1 MRVKWLVT
9 CYNFYMVYLMMNSI
23 ELAGVKVD
31 NITLA
36 ESLGKLEEFIA
47 ERTPHLIATPNP
59 EMIVAAQEDEEL
71 FNILNN
77 AHLRLP
83 DGISMVVVSRI
94 LRTPLRERV
103 TGIDFLL
110 ASAKLAA
117 QKGWKIFLLGSAPG
131 MAEKAAQNLVSR
143 FPGLKVSGTNDG
155 YFKPSDD
162 PQIIGKIKK
171 VKPDILFAGLGAGRQ
186 EKWLAAHLNELQ
198 VPVSVGVGGSF
209 DVIAGKKQRAPG
221 WIQALYIEWLYRLI
235 TEPQRWNR
243 QLALPKFLYLTLVK
257 SLL

>member
-1 MRVKWLVT
+1 
-9 CYNFYMVYLMMNSI
+9 MNSI

-31 NITLA
+31 NVTLA
-36 ESLGKLEEFIA
+36 ESLGRLEEFLS
-47 ERTPHLIATPNP
+47 EKTPHLIATPNP
-59 EMIVAAQEDEEL
+59 EMIVASQEDEEL

-110 ASAKLAA
+110 AAAERAA
-117 QKGWKIFLLGSAPG
+117 QKGWRIYLLGSAPG
-131 MAEKAAQNLVSR
+131 IAEKAARNLVSQYS
-143 FPGLKVSGTNDG
+143 GLKIIGTHNG
-155 YFKPSDD
+155 FFMPSED
-162 PQIIGKIKK
+162 PQVIEQIKK
-171 VKPDILFAGLGAGRQ
+171 AQPDILFAGLGAGRQ
-186 EKWLAAHLNELQ
+186 EKWLAAHLNELN

-221 WIQALYIEWLYRLI
+221 WVQALYIEWLYRLI
-235 TEPQRWNR
+235 TEPQRWQR
-243 QLALPKFLYLTLVK
+243 QLALPKFLYLTLIK

>member
-1 MRVKWLVT
+1 
-9 CYNFYMVYLMMNSI
+9 MNTI
-23 ELAGVKVD
+23 ELARVKVD
-31 NITLA
+31 NVTLSDA
-36 ESLGKLEEFIA
+36 LSRLEEFIS
-47 ERTPHLIATPNP
+47 EKTPHLIATPNP

-94 LRTPLRERV
+94 LRTPLKERV

-110 ASAKLAA
+110 ASVRLAA

-131 MAEKAAQNLVSR
+131 VAEAAAQNLIAR
-143 FPGLKVSGTNDG
+143 YPDLLIAGTHDG

-162 PQIIGKIKK
+162 PQVVDKIKQA
-171 VKPDILFAGLGAGRQ
+171 KPDILFAGLGAGRQ
-186 EKWLAAHLNELQ
+186 EKWLAAHLIELR
-198 VPVSVGVGGSF
+198 VPINVGVGGSF

-221 WIQALYIEWLYRLI
+221 WIQDLYIEWLYRLL
-235 TEPQRWNR
+235 TEPQRWKR

-257 SLL
+257 SLI

>member
-1 MRVKWLVT
+1 
-9 CYNFYMVYLMMNSI
+9 MNSI

-31 NITLA
+31 NVTLA
-36 ESLGKLEEFIA
+36 ESLGKLEEFVA
-47 ERTPHLIATPNP
+47 EKTPRLIVTPNP

-110 ASAKLAA
+110 SAVERVA
-117 QKGWKIFLLGSAPG
+117 QKGYRIYLLGSAPG
-131 MAEKAAQNLVSR
+131 VAEKAARNLESGY
-143 FPGLKVSGTNDG
+143 PGIRISGTYHG
-155 YFKPSDD
+155 FFKSSED
-162 PQIIGKIKK
+162 PQVIEKIKK
-171 VKPDILFAGLGAGRQ
+171 AQPDILFAGLGAGRQ
-186 EKWLAAHLNELQ
+186 EKWLAAHLNELNI
-198 VPVSVGVGGSF
+198 PVSMGVGGSF

-221 WIQALYIEWLYRLI
+221 WVRALYIEWLYRLL
-235 TEPQRWNR
+235 TEPQRWRR
-243 QLALPKFLYLTLVK
+243 QLALPKFLYLTLIK

>member
-1 MRVKWLVT
+1 
-9 CYNFYMVYLMMNSI
+9 MNSPLNLSANSFAGTI

-31 NITLA
+31 NVTLA
-36 ESLGKLEEFIA
+36 ESLGKLEEFVA
-47 ERTPHLIATPNP
+47 DKTPRLIVTPNP
-59 EMIVAAQEDEEL
+59 EMIVASQEDEEL

-110 ASAKLAA
+110 AAVERAA
-117 QKGWKIFLLGSAPG
+117 QKGYRIYLLGSAPG
-131 MAEKAAQNLVSR
+131 VAEKAAQNLASQY
-143 FPGLKVSGTNDG
+143 PGLKIVGTHQG
-155 YFKPSDD
+155 FFRSADD
-162 PQIIGKIKK
+162 PQIIGQIKQA
-171 VKPDILFAGLGAGRQ
+171 KPDILFAGLGAGRQ
-186 EKWLAAHLNELQ
+186 EKWLAAHLNELNI
-198 VPVSVGVGGSF
+198 PVSMGVGGSF

-221 WIQALYIEWLYRLI
+221 WVRALYIEWLYRLL
-235 TEPQRWNR
+235 TEPQRWRR
-243 QLALPKFLYLTLVK
+243 QLALPKFLYLTLIK

>member
-1 MRVKWLVT
+1 
-9 CYNFYMVYLMMNSI
+9 MNST

-31 NITLA
+31 NVTLA
-36 ESLGKLEEFIA
+36 ESLGRLEEFLS
-47 ERTPHLIATPNP
+47 EKTPHLIATPNP

-110 ASAKLAA
+110 AAA
-117 QKGWKIFLLGSAPG
+117 ERAAEKGWRIYLLGSAPG
-131 MAEKAAQNLVSR
+131 VVDAAANNLISR
-143 FPGLKVSGTNDG
+143 YPDILISGTHHG
-155 YFKPSDD
+155 YFKPSED
-162 PQIIGKIKK
+162 PRVIEEIKK
-171 VKPDILFAGLGAGRQ
+171 AQPHILFAGLGAGRQ
-186 EKWLAAHLNELQ
+186 EKWLAAHLNELNI
-198 VPVSVGVGGSF
+198 PVSMGVGGSF

-221 WIQALYIEWLYRLI
+221 WIQALCIEWLYRLL
-235 TEPQRWNR
+235 TEPQRWRR
-243 QLALPKFLYLTLVK
+243 QMALPKFLYLTLIK

>member
-1 MRVKWLVT
+1 
-9 CYNFYMVYLMMNSI
+9 MNTI

-36 ESLGKLEEFIA
+36 EALAKLEGFLTEKS
-47 ERTPHLIATPNP
+47 PHLIATPNP

-110 ASAKLAA
+110 ASVKLAA

-131 MAEKAAQNLVSR
+131 VAEAAAQNLITRYPS
-143 FPGLKVSGTNDG
+143 LLIAGTHHG
-155 YFKPSDD
+155 FFKPADA
-162 PQIIGKIKK
+162 PQIIAQIKK
-171 VKPDILFAGLGAGRQ
+171 MQPDILFAGLGAGRQ
-186 EKWLAAHLNELQ
+186 EKWLAAHLNELN

-209 DVIAGKKQRAPG
+209 DVIAGIKQRAPG

-235 TEPQRWNR
+235 TEPQRWKR
-243 QLALPKFLYLTLVK
+243 QLALPKFLYLTLIK

>member
-1 MRVKWLVT
+1 
-9 CYNFYMVYLMMNSI
+9 MNSI

-31 NITLA
+31 NVTLA
-36 ESLGKLEEFIA
+36 ECLGKLEEFLA
-47 ERTPHLIATPNP
+47 EKTPRLIVTPNP

-94 LRTPLRERV
+94 LGKPLKERV

-110 ASAKLAA
+110 ASVKLAA
-117 QKGWKIFLLGSAPG
+117 QKGWKIYLLGSAPG
-131 MAEKAAQNLVSR
+131 VAEQAAHALITR
-143 FPGLKVSGTNDG
+143 YPDILISGTHHG
-155 YFKPSDD
+155 FFKSADD
-162 PQIIGKIKK
+162 PQIIAQIRKTQ
-171 VKPDILFAGLGAGRQ
+171 PDILYAGLGAGRQ
-186 EKWLAAHLNELQ
+186 EKWLAAHLNELNI
-198 VPVSVGVGGSF
+198 PVSMGVGGSF

-221 WIQALYIEWLYRLI
+221 WVQALYIEWLYRLL
-235 TEPQRWNR
+235 TEPQRWRR
-243 QLALPKFLYLTLVK
+243 QLALPKFLYLTLIK